1 MIRSRT
7 KPTAEK
13 TRQPGWSWEF
23 PELWEQY
30 LDLVMKIR
38 ETIRLTH
45 GLETRVSQT
54 TGIPISRISAVINN
68 RVPSLGTA
76 MRIASALEKLGAWDR
91 RVTLRIE
98 VSDGQGGSPQVSA

>member
-30 LDLVMKIR
+30 LNLVTEMRK
-38 ETIRLTH
+38 TIRLTH

-54 TGIPISRISAVINN
+54 TGIPISRISAVING
-68 RVPSLGTA
+68 RVPSLRTA
-76 MRIASALEKLGAWDR
+76 LQIANALEGLGAWDR
-91 RVTLRIE
+91 RVTLRIV
-98 VSDGQGGSPQVSA
+98 VSDGQGSSPQVSA